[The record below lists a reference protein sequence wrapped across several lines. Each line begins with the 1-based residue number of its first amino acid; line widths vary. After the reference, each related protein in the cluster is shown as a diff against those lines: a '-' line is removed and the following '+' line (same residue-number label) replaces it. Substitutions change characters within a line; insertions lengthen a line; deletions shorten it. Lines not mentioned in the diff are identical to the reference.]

1 MPDLKDIFMER
12 TFTFN
17 SQQLE
22 SSLASFS
29 EKGITEF
36 TLQDSEILGHKG
48 RLLRFLQAVRKNA
61 PDLFVTLPV
70 DAKILDMDVCKAC
83 AELNC
88 SLDIRSEEHTS
99 ELQSQR

>member
-1 MPDLKDIFMER
+1 MEK

-48 RLLRFLQAVRKNA
+48 RLLKFLQAVRKNA

-70 DAKILDMDVCKAC
+70 DAKILDMDVRKAC
-83 AELNC
+83 AE
-88 SLDIRSEEHTS
+88 
-99 ELQSQR
+99 